1 MSHPPGWQPDPG
13 GSPLLRWWDGSQW
26 TESVMDPRTTP
37 QSHAAGPS
45 PQPGQAPP
53 ASPAPLAP
61 TVQSHAAGPSPQP
74 GQTSPIPPAPLA
86 PTAQIPATAEPSKK
100 NGQAAALSWVGA
112 AVISL
117 AAAAAL
123 IVCFVV
129 IPPQVE
135 EAKNAIA
142 QEEKKEQEAKADKE
156 AAEKKLAELK
166 DSLKEIE

>member
-26 TESVMDPRTTP
+26 TERVMDPRTTP
-37 QSHAAGPS
+37 QPHAAGPS

-53 ASPAPLAP
+53 ASPALAP
-61 TVQSHAAGPSPQP
+61 TVQSHGVGPSPQP
-74 GQTSPIPPAPLA
+74 GQASPVPPAPLA
-86 PTAQIPATAEPSKK
+86 PTVQIPAAAEPSKK
-100 NGQAAALSWVGA
+100 NGQAVLSWVGA

-117 AAAAAL
+117 AAVAAL
-123 IVCFVV
+123 IVSFVV
-129 IPPQVE
+129 IPPQAE